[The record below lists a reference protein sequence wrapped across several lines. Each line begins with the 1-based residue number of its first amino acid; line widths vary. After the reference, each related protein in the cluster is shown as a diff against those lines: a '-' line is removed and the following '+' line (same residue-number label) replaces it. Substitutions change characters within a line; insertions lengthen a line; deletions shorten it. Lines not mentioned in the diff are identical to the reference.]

1 MSEDRITKPLQIKGK
16 RIIPDDDYTLTSAQI
31 EALLIKKLGSSN
43 VVKDDKQYLIKKRKI
58 ALLAK
63 NCTWINYDKSRDD
76 YRIERRRVQLSDYFP
91 DYVNKNYKKGFTTYY
106 LGVYTYEAER
116 DFLYVLFDTTL
127 YAQKKSNNSGA
138 QITIYD
144 LLSAKTRGQFFKYD
158 KSGNRI
164 YILTEDKFIDFI
176 LNPDNSVLKI
186 AEQEYQLL
194 LYLKDFWND
203 IPLELRGDL
212 CYQQM
217 FDAAY
222 SKAFEC
228 EWAGFYQEFMFEKFL
243 KNNPTDLVETYG
255 DKSKKGIDLDL
266 KMPFVEYFYGDL
278 KADNENFDIQ
288 GNKKET
294 IDKIIASNGHIWYIV
309 ASFSD
314 VVMDTIMN
322 NYVLLEYNR
331 LKAEYNANPMN
342 KKKKKISMDYAD
354 KMKYSAKFK
363 NFYVLDINSGNID
376 YLSNYKQGK
385 NSNGDVRTDKYKI
398 SKKTIDEFKI
408 FEFSKK

>member
-1 MSEDRITKPLQIKGK
+1 MSEERITKPLQIKGK
-16 RIIPDDDYTLTSAQI
+16 KIISDNDYTLTPAQI
-31 EALLIKKLGSSN
+31 EALLIKKLGASN
-43 VVKDDKQYLIKKRKI
+43 VVKDEKQYLIKKRKI

-63 NCTWINYDKSRDD
+63 NCTWINYDKANDD
-76 YRIERRRVQLSDYFP
+76 YRIDRRRVQLSDYFP
-91 DYVNKNYKKGFTTYY
+91 EYVNNNYKKGITTFY
-106 LGVYTYEAER
+106 LGIYSYEAER

-144 LLSAKTRGQFFKYD
+144 LISAKTRGQFFKYD
-158 KSGNRI
+158 RCGNRI
-164 YILTEDKFIDFI
+164 YILTEEKFIDFI
-176 LNPDNSVLKI
+176 LNPESSVMKT
-186 AEQEYQLL
+186 AENEYQLL
-194 LYLKDFWND
+194 LYLKDFWSD
-203 IPLELRGDL
+203 IPVELRGDL

-222 SKAFEC
+222 SKVFEC
-228 EWAGFYQEFMFEKFL
+228 EWAGFYQEFLFENHL
-243 KNNPTDLVETYG
+243 KKNPTNLVELYG

-266 KMPFVEYFYGDL
+266 KMPFVENFYGDL

-294 IDKIIASNGHIWYIV
+294 IDKVIAENGHIWYIV

-331 LKAEYNANPMN
+331 MKEEYNADPKN
-342 KKKKKISMDYAD
+342 KKKKKISMDYAE
-354 KMKYSAKFK
+354 KMKYSARFK
-363 NFYVLDINSGNID
+363 NFYVLDINSGNIE

-385 NSNGDVRTDKYKI
+385 NSDGSARTDKYKI
-398 SKKTIDEFKI
+398 SKKAIDEFKI
-408 FEFSKK
+408 FEFTKK